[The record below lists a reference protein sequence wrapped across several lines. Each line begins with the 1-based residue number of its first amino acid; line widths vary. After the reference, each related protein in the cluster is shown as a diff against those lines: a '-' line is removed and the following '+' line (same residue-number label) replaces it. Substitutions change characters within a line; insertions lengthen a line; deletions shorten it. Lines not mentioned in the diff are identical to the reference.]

1 MASYREYSD
10 RTRRRRRRQRLAYF
24 VMFLALVLMILGV
37 AYLVVKVAAILY
49 PQNAPLEDFTPVGSL
64 EEVVEELDPDFITPE
79 VSTLPAGTVVVD
91 EGPIPQ
97 TVDAA
102 ALVNPDHHM
111 IALPE
116 NGRVDMS
123 YFDNATFLGDSL
135 TQGIAIYND
144 NTFPNSDLA
153 AWKGCSPMTL
163 LTNVMSQPDGTTVDA
178 IDYLRSTD
186 PGKIYILLGSNALVN
201 QKDEVFLKYYEQ
213 LLDKILVEL
222 PGALIYVQAI
232 PTPTRAETADRAAR
246 GQDFS
251 IERISRI
258 NDQLAKMVYVRGLY
272 FVDLQETLCTA
283 EGYLN
288 PDFDG
293 GDGLHLNA
301 AGYRAWRDYLISHA
315 AHRHDNP
322 YLLGSPYYDP
332 NATDAWLS
340 GLGTVQTPPTEPA
353 VEEIPA
359 EAP

>member
-1 MASYREYSD
+1 MASYREFSD
-10 RTRRRRRRQRLAYF
+10 RSRRRRRRQRMASF
-24 VMFLALVLMILGV
+24 IMFLALVVMILGV

-49 PQNAPLEDFTPVGSL
+49 PQNEPLEDFTPVSSL
-64 EEVVEELDPDFITPE
+64 EEVVEKLDPDFITE
-79 VSTLPAGTVVVD
+79 EGSHLPVGTVVVD

-97 TVDAA
+97 SVDAA

-123 YFDNATFLGDSL
+123 YFDDATFLGDSL

-163 LTNVMSQPDGTTVDA
+163 LTSVMSQSDGSTVNA
-178 IDYLRSTD
+178 LDYLVTTD
-186 PGKIYILLGSNALVN
+186 PGKIYILLGSNALVS
-201 QKDEVFLKYYEQ
+201 QTDEVFLKYYEQ
-213 LLDKILVEL
+213 LLDNILVRL

-232 PTPTRAETADRAAR
+232 PTPTQQETADRAAR

-258 NDQLAKMVYVRGLY
+258 NDQLAKLVYVRGLY
-272 FVDLQETLCTA
+272 FVDLQEALCTSD
-283 EGYLN
+283 GYLN
-288 PDFDG
+288 PDYDG

-315 AHRHDNP
+315 AHRYDNP
-322 YLLGSPYYDP
+322 YLMGSPYYDP
-332 NATDAWLS
+332 TADDAWLT
-340 GLGTVQTPPTEPA
+340 GLEQAAQAEDA
-353 VEEIPA
+353 PA
-359 EAP
+359 EEAPAGDPA